1 MEKVKE
7 QLDNAEGKCL
17 YCGRKM
23 ETILEE
29 LQGQIE
35 SLELSEEMET
45 IIYLDLAALKQVRT
59 WRLHGLT
66 PNQTWLFNN
75 LWVPTQ

>member
-1 MEKVKE
+1 M
-7 QLDNAEGKCL
+7 DNVEGKCL

-35 SLELSEEMET
+35 NLELSEEMET
-45 IIYLDLAALKQVRT
+45 IMYIDLAALKQVRIV
-59 WRLHGLT
+59 RLTSISQLLAVVIMDFT
-66 PNQTWLFNN
+66 INPS
-75 LWVPTQ
+75 